1 MGVDVVID
9 VRVNKKDGAR
19 TQPILGIHKDVLRS
33 RFLRQ
38 KGGGEGLP

>member
-1 MGVDVVID
+1 MGFDGVID
-9 VRVNKKDGAR
+9 VGVNKMDGAG
-19 TQPILGIHKDVLRS
+19 TQPCLGIQKDVLWS